1 MRCIQRNS
9 PRGSSNGEGD
19 QSWARDGGQ
28 LAPTFG
34 DVKDELQQSAGD
46 EIRLREGGATRRRVM
61 WCWLGVTGSP
71 TE

>member
-1 MRCIQRNS
+1 V
-9 PRGSSNGEGD
+9 
-19 QSWARDGGQ
+19 RDGGQ

-34 DVKDELQQSAGD
+34 DVKDELQQSASD